1 MDWDYLSN
9 ATIENDWESNWGDYL
24 NDEGMFDD

>member
-1 MDWDYLSN
+1 MDWDYLSS

>member
-1 MDWDYLSN
+1 MDWDYLAN

>member
-1 MDWDYLSN
+1 MDWDYLSS
-9 ATIENDWESNWGDYL
+9 ATIEDDWESNWGDYL

>member
-1 MDWDYLSN
+1 MDWDYLSS
-9 ATIENDWESNWGDYL
+9 ATIDNDWESNWGDYL